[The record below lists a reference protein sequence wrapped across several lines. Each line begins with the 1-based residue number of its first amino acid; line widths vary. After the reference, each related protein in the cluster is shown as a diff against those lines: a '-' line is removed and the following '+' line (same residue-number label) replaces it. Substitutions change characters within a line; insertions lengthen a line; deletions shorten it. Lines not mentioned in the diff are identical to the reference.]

1 MTEEKPEM
9 RIGVSMIN
17 DMNIGYLP
25 AIVLKEIKAGRKC
38 EIVGGLCRDV
48 NTMDDYRRLR
58 ERMQGKFAEI
68 IGWKKDRTAQ
78 IATRN
83 MPKWAI
89 DALEKAL
96 ETCPEMERW
105 LM

>member
-1 MTEEKPEM
+1 MTDEKPEM
-9 RIGVSMIN
+9 RIGVPMIN
-17 DMNIGYLP
+17 EMNIGYLP

-48 NTMDDYRRLR
+48 RNMEDYNRLLPMMR
-58 ERMQGKFAEI
+58 GKFAEV
-68 IGWKKDRTAQ
+68 IGWKKDKTAQ

-83 MPKWAI
+83 IPGWAVN
-89 DALEKAL
+89 ALETAL
-96 ETCPEMERW
+96 ATCPEMERW